1 MADQRVIDYIKTNLS
16 NGFPLEQIKQAL
28 IDVGWKQEEINSAI
42 DSVNQGPKDVGLIN
56 RDDKKNISGNK
67 GKKIIL
73 ISIAIVI
80 IFCVILGFLLY
91 PGEISFGNLQM
102 KSMSL
107 SLGTEPKIDGR
118 YINLVSIGENDEITI
133 EVDGV
138 PETIEHSSKKVV
150 NGVEIKNVEIEDNNT
165 AKIKIKVI
173 EPKEENKEQDN
184 QDDEKISSGD
194 NNIIDCGQSADLS
207 TFPDMEIK
215 TQGGGKIETNDF
227 ESDSALV
234 CFGNNLFKCN
244 KAKVILND
252 DENGMR
258 KLEIKGKEGSDCLI
272 LQEFGNINSSPFEYL
287 SHGKLECPIP
297 IEDIPTI
304 YFLMGEP
311 EDENMIGLPAQ
322 SAVGVSIAM
331 MFGHMF
337 DTEGICNF
345 ESANE
350 DDLDDDSI
358 LDCKNDMSCFH
369 ENLGQCK
376 PVKYNVA
383 FIQYTIKGWE
393 GDKCKIHGLV
403 NANIIGEEYK
413 TAGTYYEC
421 LIPKEFLNEEYSEWL
436 TEQWNS
442 KTDACKGTFIDALN
456 QQIIDKTIMF
466 VYMGKTIKLLEIGSD
481 QKVTVEVDGVS
492 DVVGLAEEKVIN
504 GLRVKNLEILDSGNA
519 VRLQFGLN

>member
-28 IDVGWKQEEINSAI
+28 IGVGWQQEEIDSAI
-42 DSVNQGPKDVGLIN
+42 DSVNQSNNIIDENYKPISE
-56 RDDKKNISGNK
+56 KKNN
-67 GKKIIL
+67 KKIIL
-73 ISIAIVI
+73 ISVTVVI

-91 PGEISFGNLQM
+91 PGEISFGKEFSLSDLQM

-107 SLGTEPKIDGR
+107 SPGGGPTIEGR
-118 YINLVSIGENDEITI
+118 YISLVSIGENDEITI

-138 PETIEHSSKKVV
+138 SETIEHSSKRVV
-150 NGVEIKNVEIEDNNT
+150 NGVEIKNVEIENSGL

-173 EPKEENKEQDN
+173 EPESDNEE
-184 QDDEKISSGD
+184 ISSGD
-194 NNIIDCGQSADLS
+194 NGIIDCGQSADLS

-215 TQGGGKIETNDF
+215 TKGGGKVGTNDF

-244 KAKVILND
+244 KAKVVLND
-252 DENGMR
+252 NENGMR
-258 KLEIKGKEGSDCLI
+258 KLEIKGKNGSNCLI
-272 LQEFGNINSSPFEYL
+272 IQEFGNINSSPFEHL
-287 SHGKLECPIP
+287 SYGKLECPIP
-297 IEDIPTI
+297 IEDMPTI
-304 YFLMGEP
+304 YFLMSGP

-322 SAVGVSIAM
+322 AAVGVSIAM

-350 DDLDDDSI
+350 DNLDNDSI
-358 LDCKNDMSCFH
+358 LDCKNDMSCFN

-383 FIQYTIKGWE
+383 FMKYTIKGWE
-393 GDKCKIHGLV
+393 EDKCKIHCLV

-421 LIPKEFLNEEYSEWL
+421 LIPKEFLNEKYSEWL

-456 QQIIDKTIMF
+456 QQIMDKSIMF
-466 VYMGKTIKLLEIGSD
+466 VYMDKTIKLIEIGSD
-481 QKVTVEVDGVS
+481 QKVTVEVNGVS
-492 DVVGLAEEKVIN
+492 GVVGLAEEKVIN